1 MKLIEINWKPTD
13 RQLRQFAV
21 ICLFALPFVGWL
33 WHGSARTVGLLAALG
48 IILAVL
54 GTAVPVL
61 IKPVFLALTLV
72 ATPIGMAIG
81 ELSMLFIYYGLF
93 VPIGLAF
100 RLVRRDALQ
109 MKFDRHTESYWQP
122 VEKPKGVAS
131 YYRQS

>member
-1 MKLIEINWKPTD
+1 MKLIEVNWKPTN

-21 ICLFALPFVGWL
+21 ICMFALPFLGWL
-33 WHGSARTVGLLAALG
+33 WNGSARTVGLLAVLG

-54 GTAVPVL
+54 GAVVPVFV
-61 IKPVFLALTLV
+61 KPVFLALTLV
-72 ATPIGMAIG
+72 ATPIGLAIG
-81 ELSMLFIYYGLF
+81 ELSMLLIYYGLF

-109 MKFDRHTESYWQP
+109 MKFDRDTCSYWQP